1 MKEIKNKK
9 NRGRNE
15 NVSLETKKGY
25 SRGQHPNSQSN
36 LQPFEKGISGNP
48 DGRPRKYEKLKKALM
63 HQADLPYDA
72 LYNLSRNPVTWKDA
86 VIDRIWY
93 EASEG
98 SISHI
103 KILAEMGCLDEEN

>member
-1 MKEIKNKK
+1 M
-9 NRGRNE
+9 
-15 NVSLETKKGY
+15 
-25 SRGQHPNSQSN
+25 Q
-36 LQPFEKGISGNP
+36 
-48 DGRPRKYEKLKKALM
+48 
-63 HQADLPYDA
+63 QADLPYDA

-103 KILAEMGCLDEEN
+103 KILAEMGCLDDVS